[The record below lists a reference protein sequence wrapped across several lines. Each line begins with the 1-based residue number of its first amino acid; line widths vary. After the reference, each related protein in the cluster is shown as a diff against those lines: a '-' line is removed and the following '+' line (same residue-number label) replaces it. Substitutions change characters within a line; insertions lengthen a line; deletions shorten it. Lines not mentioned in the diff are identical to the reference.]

1 MQTKVEFQGPY
12 TIVQI
17 SGRLDIDK
25 TSLFKQA
32 CLKSLKGEKVIFSL
46 EKLSFVG
53 STGIINF
60 FQVLKEIH
68 ELNNRT
74 CRVVGLNND
83 FKRIVHLAEF
93 QSLEFYENIEIA
105 TQSFENP
112 QIKALAL
119 EMPIN
124 LAHELIEEDVVDQS
138 VESTTEVIAL
148 VAAAPDRNS

>member
-12 TIVQI
+12 TIVQV

-32 CLKSLKGEKVIFSL
+32 CLKSLKGQKVIFSL

-53 STGIINF
+53 STGILNF
-60 FQVLKEIH
+60 FQVLKEVQ
-68 ELNNRT
+68 ELNKQT

-83 FKRIVHLAEF
+83 FKRIIHLAEF
-93 QSLEFYENIEIA
+93 TSLEFHESLLTA

-112 QIKALAL
+112 Q
-119 EMPIN
+119 PTVS
-124 LAHELIEEDVVDQS
+124 VVASPAFLTVDTATVADNDAADQTETS
-138 VESTTEVIAL
+138 AEVIML
-148 VAAAPDRNS
+148 AASDRNS